1 MDAPPVQ
8 LQGVELSPAGRRA
21 RLMDMAAID
30 LVIDVGANR
39 GQYAAGLRSA
49 GYQGRIVSFEPLV
62 APYGLLAA
70 ASASDPD
77 WECARLALGRRSG
90 TAPMNVAEDTRNSS
104 MFAVGTRHVRAVPD
118 SRTHGMQRVPVDRL
132 DRRWPSVR
140 RGARRPYLKIDT
152 QGAELDV
159 LRGAAAALD
168 DFGFVEVELSLLPVY
183 DSAPLF
189 ADVLPFLTGHGFTP
203 IAFEGVLDDVDT
215 GEMLQVDA
223 IFRRRT

>member
-1 MDAPPVQ
+1 M
-8 LQGVELSPAGRRA
+8 ET
-21 RLMDMAAID
+21 AAID
-30 LVIDVGANR
+30 LVVDVGANR
-39 GQYAAGLRSA
+39 GQYATDLRRA
-49 GYQGRIVSFEPLV
+49 GYHGRIVSFEPLV

-70 ASASDPD
+70 ASAPDPD

-90 TAPMNVAEDTRNSS
+90 TAPMNVAEDTWNSS
-104 MFAVGTRHVRAVPD
+104 IFAVGERHVRAVPD
-118 SRTHGMQRVPVDRL
+118 SRTHGAEQVLVDRL
-132 DRRWPSVR
+132 DRRWPSLR
-140 RGARRPYLKIDT
+140 RDARRPYLKIDT

-159 LRGAAAALD
+159 LRGATAALD

-189 ADVLPFLTGHGFTP
+189 ADMLSFLMRHGFAP